1 MVRGQ
6 LIKFTLYSY
15 HNNYPHRQN
24 LNKVVDSDG
33 VARHIG
39 RIADSMTEWEGAIAE
54 NLGLT
59 PADVANIT
67 TKHHSNLRLQA

>member
-1 MVRGQ
+1 M
-6 LIKFTLYSY
+6 
-15 HNNYPHRQN
+15 
-24 LNKVVDSDG
+24 LNQVVDSDG

-59 PADVANIT
+59 PADVENIK
-67 TKHHSNLRLQA
+67 TKHHFKLRLQA